1 MSNWRLLITRPE
13 QDCQVLAQQLQEIQ
27 IFSTSMPLLAFHEIA
42 ETASARET
50 VLNLDRYSAVV
61 VVSKPAARIAVERID
76 QYWAQP
82 LLEQPWFTVGA
93 ASAAILQDYGISCSY
108 PQSGDDSEALLA
120 HPAFIT
126 AIESAFTP
134 RVLILRGTTGRDFL
148 AQELRQKGVEV
159 DFLALYERYLPDYP
173 SQYLFQCIN
182 DNQLNGI
189 SISSEQSLQ
198 HLQQLAGDR
207 WPELHHLPLFVP
219 SPRVAKAAQQA
230 GASYVIDCAGAS
242 NQALIN
248 ALHQH
253 SPLPNKD

>member
-1 MSNWRLLITRPE
+1 MSGWRLLITRPE
-13 QDCQVLAQQLQEIQ
+13 QDCQVLAQQLQEVQ
-27 IFSTSMPLLAFHEIA
+27 IFSTCMPLLAFNELT
-42 ETASARET
+42 ETSTARET
-50 VLNLDRYSAVV
+50 LLNLDRYCAVV

-76 QYWAQP
+76 QYWPQP
-82 LLEQPWFTVGA
+82 LLEQTWFTVGA
-93 ASAAILQDYGISCSY
+93 ASAAILQDYGIPCSY
-108 PQSGDDSEALLA
+108 PETGDDSEALLV
-120 HPAFIT
+120 HPAFLT

-148 AQELRQKGVEV
+148 AQELRQKGVQV

-182 DNQLNGI
+182 NNLLNGI

-198 HLQQLAGDR
+198 HLQQLAGEH
-207 WPELHHLPLFVP
+207 WSALCHLPLFVP
-219 SPRVAKAAQQA
+219 SPRVAIAAQQA
-230 GASYVIDCAGAS
+230 GASCVIDCAGAS